1 MALPNINETPNYE
14 MTIPS
19 SGKGVSF
26 RPFLTKEQKILLIA
40 LETQDQRKILSAIT
54 DTIKACAPDVDV
66 NKLTTFDVEYA
77 FTQMRAKSVGEK
89 SHVGLKCKEC
99 EHQNEVSINLEEI
112 KVDIPEKNNMM
123 VELNDTWTLKMKYPN
138 YVSVLNND
146 AMVDS
151 ESPTNTIMNMIASCM
166 DSLMSEEDNIK
177 FSDESKKTVDDFIDN
192 LNSEQFEKIMN
203 FIQDLPQLKHEVKF
217 VCEKCETEN
226 SFMLQ
231 GMNDFFA

>member
-1 MALPNINETPNYE
+1 
-14 MTIPS
+14 
-19 SGKGVSF
+19 
-26 RPFLTKEQKILLIA
+26 
-40 LETQDQRKILSAIT
+40 
-54 DTIKACAPDVDV
+54 
-66 NKLTTFDVEYA
+66 
-77 FTQMRAKSVGEK
+77 
-89 SHVGLKCKEC
+89 
-99 EHQNEVSINLEEI
+99 
-112 KVDIPEKNNMM
+112 
-123 VELNDTWTLKMKYPN
+123 
-138 YVSVLNND
+138 
-146 AMVDS
+146 MVDS

-177 FSDESKKTVDDFIDN
+177 FADESKKTVDDFIDN

>member
-1 MALPNINETPNYE
+1 MALPKINETPNYE

-19 SGKGVSF
+19 SGEKVSF

-54 DTIKACAPDVDV
+54 DTIKACAPDINV

-77 FTQMRAKSVGEK
+77 FTQMRAKSVGER
-89 SHVGLKCKEC
+89 SNVGLKCKEC

-112 KVDIPEKNNMM
+112 KVNIPDKKNTMIK
-123 VELNDTWTLKMKYPN
+123 LNDTWTLKMKYPN

-146 AMVDS
+146 AMINS
-151 ESPTNTIMNMIASCM
+151 ESPTNTIMSMIVSCL
-166 DSLMSEEDNIK
+166 DSLMSEDDNIK
-177 FSDESKKTVDDFIDN
+177 FADESKETVDDFVDN
-192 LNSEQFEKIMN
+192 LNGEQFEKIMN
-203 FIQDLPQLKHEVKF
+203 FVQDMPQLKHEVKF
-217 VCEKCETEN
+217 VCESCQHEN
-226 SFMLQ
+226 SFILQ